1 MELRDEKGLTETE
14 FLAAYQP
21 GIYPRPSVT
30 VDMIVFAIDSLANAN
45 LRKSADQEL
54 EVLLIQRKNHPF
66 LHQWAIPG
74 GFVDIDESLDDAA
87 KRELREE
94 TGLEVEIL
102 GLIWHVE
109 EVSERGQR
117 FVNFFRAV
125 LRGGKPALGHDPE
138 LSESEQVLAD
148 LQFMSR
154 EEVAGL
160 ENVYPEFL
168 REELWQHL
176 EQGTI
181 DYNAFRMREK

>member
-1 MELRDEKGLTETE
+1 MWTGGVR
-14 FLAAYQP
+14 
-21 GIYPRPSVT
+21 V
-30 VDMIVFAIDSLANAN
+30 IVFDEDNRILMV
-45 LRKSADQEL
+45 KQE
-54 EVLLIQRKNHPF
+54 HPERTV
-66 LHQWAIPG
+66 WMVPG
-74 GFVDIDESLDDAA
+74 GGIEEGENSAQAA
-87 KRELREE
+87 VREVREE